1 MTIDDIFKIATAGDG
16 TLDQALAAQAGMPL
30 EDFLAEK
37 DRRIAMA
44 AAEQE
49 AQNERNR
56 HRSTGS
62 LEEAEPRADL
72 GDPTAE
78 ALQYFDRMEE
88 AYQHGP
94 EIPLEGQEILP
105 GFELQEEPANT
116 APLDAET
123 VKRNIRRINFRLDYL
138 KDPEDALIEWGAPHE
153 LLESY
158 LKKQFLSIVQIAAD
172 ELLADP
178 KQIADKAR
186 RTPEQQQKLY
196 EVSARESMARFT
208 QFFQTRWYHA
218 ISALDG
224 IKSRFADLCDAA
236 QDAEE
241 AQQEPAADD
250 QDPLRYADLFPLEAQ
265 AALYFF
271 AIHED
276 LNPTE
281 SVQLTEDQKAEVIDI
296 FTRLDSFYCETI
308 GHKIEDVKLKE
319 IPGML
324 SAFIDQQHKKPRQK
338 SKLAQAEEIGA
349 ITTIGERLFLP
360 TDKEY
365 QNAFMTSTRAN
376 IGFFRKNT
384 AGERQLATDL
394 ISPAFMQAL
403 AKTVWQDL
411 IKGKQGDTS
420 VYFPAFARELGLDLN
435 RKTNDEPENTGA
447 QEVQDLTI
455 SRADARE
462 MFINRML
469 SEWDN
474 IWGVLPRRGRKE
486 YKLMAMHTYDPDT
499 EIFTF
504 QSPYLQQLLN
514 DLKEKEDTKLT
525 GGDRY
530 YYWQSDLLHASAANE
545 RNRAALE
552 MATRILQGVQ
562 RRGTEVPDSKLPQ
575 NKGKVFADPK
585 EISWDITCG
594 GLIQDCVQIRER
606 LRKQPT
612 ASRKTQEL
620 KRTFSAM
627 YRILREKTD
636 LFKYY
641 RDLTITEVIPTAKS
655 LDARIIIS
663 HHGSNTDYQRPFIPI
678 QDIPTEENN
687 RPEQAEE

>member
-1 MTIDDIFKIATAGDG
+1 MTDKEIWAIATAGDG
-16 TLDQALAAQAGMPL
+16 TLDPILAQEAGMPL
-30 EDFLAEK
+30 EEFTAEK
-37 DRRIAMA
+37 ERRKAQD
-44 AAEQE
+44 AAEREQL
-49 AQNERNR
+49 NERNR
-56 HRSTGS
+56 QRSVGS
-62 LEEAEPRADL
+62 VSGSTVDGTEDATAD
-72 GDPTAE
+72 
-78 ALQYFDRMEE
+78 ALQYFERMEE

-94 EIPLEGQEILP
+94 EIPLDGQEILP
-105 GFELQEEPANT
+105 GFELQEEPAST

-123 VKRNIRRINFRLDYL
+123 VKRNIRRVTFKIDYL
-138 KDPEDALIEWGAPHE
+138 KDPEDALVEWGAPHE
-153 LLESY
+153 ILEAF
-158 LKKQFLSIVQIAAD
+158 LKKQFLSIVKIAAD
-172 ELLADP
+172 EMLADP
-178 KQIADKAR
+178 KQIADKNR

-208 QFFQTRWYHA
+208 LFFQTRWYHA
-218 ISALDG
+218 VAALDG
-224 IKSRFADLCDAA
+224 MQSRFAALCDAV
-236 QDAEE
+236 QDAGSPEE
-241 AQQEPAADD
+241 QEADD
-250 QDPLRYADLFPLEAQ
+250 FEGLRYADLIPVEAQ
-265 AALYFF
+265 AALYFL
-271 AIHED
+271 AIHEE
-276 LNPTE
+276 LAPTAAAE
-281 SVQLTEDQKAEVIDI
+281 LTEDQKAEVIDI
-296 FTRLDSFYCETI
+296 FNRLDAYYCETFGDRI
-308 GHKIEDVKLKE
+308 KDIKLEDITGALF
-319 IPGML
+319 
-324 SAFIDQQHKKPRQK
+324 AFIDQQHGKPKK

-349 ITTIGERLFLP
+349 ITSIGERLFLP
-360 TDKEY
+360 TDIEY

-376 IGFFRKNT
+376 IGFFRKDT
-384 AGERQLATDL
+384 DTGARQLATDL
-394 ISPAFMQAL
+394 VSPAFMQAL

-435 RKTNDEPENTGA
+435 RKTNDAPEATSA

-499 EIFTF
+499 EVFTF
-504 QSPYLQQLLN
+504 QSPYLQQLVN

-562 RRGTEVPDSKLPQ
+562 RRGTTPDAKLPE
-575 NKGKVFADPK
+575 NKGKEFADPK
-585 EISWDITCG
+585 EVTFSITCG
-594 GLIQDCVQIRER
+594 GLIQDCAQIREK
-606 LRKQPT
+606 LRGRPT

-641 RDLTITEVIPTAKS
+641 RDLTITEVIPTVKS
-655 LDARIIIS
+655 LDARITIS
-663 HHGSNTDYQRPFIPI
+663 HHGSNPNYQRPFIPA
-678 QDIPTEENN
+678 QDMP
-687 RPEQAEE
+687 AEE